1 MLNVILLTGALVLVP
16 AGLQGAPAEAA
27 DLLGLWLNDTGE
39 VAVELE
45 MCGDQLC
52 GRVAWLSEELDAN
65 GQERA
70 DAKNQAA
77 ELRDRELKGLTV
89 LSDFAPDEGDAGVWN
104 QGMLYDP
111 NLGATFIHCTLRVE
125 DDGRLRIRGFEGHQG
140 SRGLVASRFG
150 KTTHWTRVTLAQLG
164 AQ

>member
-1 MLNVILLTGALVLVP
+1 MLNVILLAGALALAPV
-16 AGLQGAPAEAA
+16 GMQGAPAEAA
-27 DLLGLWLNDTGE
+27 DLLGLWLNESGE

-52 GRVAWLSEELDAN
+52 GRVAWLGEELDAS
-65 GQERA
+65 GQERV
-70 DAKNQAA
+70 DVKNRTA
-77 ELRDRELKGLTV
+77 ELRDRKLKGLTV
-89 LSDFAPDEGDAGVWN
+89 LAEFVSSDGDDGVWK

-111 NLGATFIHCTLRVE
+111 DIGSTFIHCTLRVE
-125 DDGRLRIRGFEGHQG
+125 DDGRLKVRGFEGHMG

-150 KTTHWTRVTLAQLG
+150 KTTHWTRVTLAQL

>member
-1 MLNVILLTGALVLVP
+1 MLNIILITGALALAP

-27 DLLGLWLNDTGE
+27 DLLGLWLNENGE

-65 GQERA
+65 GQERV
-70 DAKNQAA
+70 DAKNRAA
-77 ELRDRELKGLTV
+77 ELRARELKGLTV
-89 LSDFAPDEGDAGVWN
+89 LSEFAPSEGDVGVWKK
-104 QGMLYDP
+104 GMLYDP
-111 NLGATFIHCTLRVE
+111 NMGATFIHCTLRVE
-125 DDGRLRIRGFEGHQG
+125 DDGRLRIRGFEGHMG

-150 KTTHWTRVTLAQLG
+150 KTTHWTRATLAQLT

>member
-1 MLNVILLTGALVLVP
+1 MLNVILLSGVLALAPV
-16 AGLQGAPAEAA
+16 GLQGAPAEAA
-27 DLLGLWLNDTGE
+27 DLLGLWLNDNGE

-52 GRVAWLSEELDAN
+52 GRVAWLSEELDAG
-65 GQERA
+65 GQERV
-70 DAKNQAA
+70 DAKNRAA

-89 LSDFAPDEGDAGVWN
+89 LTEFSASDGDVGVWKK
-104 QGMLYDP
+104 GMLYDL
-111 NLGATFIHCTLRVE
+111 NSGTTFIHCTMRVE
-125 DDGRLRIRGFEGHQG
+125 DDGRMRIRGFEGHMG

-150 KTTHWTRVTLAQLG
+150 STTHWTRVTLAQLT

>member
-1 MLNVILLTGALVLVP
+1 MLNVILLAGALALAPV
-16 AGLQGAPAEAA
+16 GMQGAPAEAA
-27 DLLGLWLNDTGE
+27 DLLGLWLDENGE

-52 GRVAWLSEELDAN
+52 GRVAWLNEELDAG
-65 GQERA
+65 GQARV
-70 DAKNQAA
+70 DAKNRAA
-77 ELRDRELKGLTV
+77 ELRDRELQGLTV
-89 LSDFAPDEGDAGVWN
+89 LSKFAPSDDDFGVWK

-125 DDGRLRIRGFEGHQG
+125 DDGRLRIRGFEGHKG

-150 KTTHWTRVTLAQLG
+150 KTTYWSRVTLAQLG